1 MDQRREEEKADH
13 VTEYGREDSGN
24 HDGEHERFLDES
36 DQAGVGVRSH
46 SRGSSASQVRRSR
59 SRVRSRSRSQARSR
73 SWSRSRSRSRSGP
86 TITISDLNNGRAEGE
101 SNGKDLEELAELL
114 AENERLEKML
124 HGSTPGG
131 GETAPVLK
139 GVGGNSGGYWLLE
152 GACQA
157 GRCLPCFPRFYFA
170 LGSFVAF
177 DTCYRVQPKNRTKSR
192 QIRWKTP
199 FSGGVE
205 VMIQATPNARAGRS
219 KPPVSLRQVVC
230 RLCLQKSG
238 PYHVSGRCA
247 LSESGEMQLELVSKN
262 DKRHACLLTSLC

>member
-1 MDQRREEEKADH
+1 
-13 VTEYGREDSGN
+13 
-24 HDGEHERFLDES
+24 
-36 DQAGVGVRSH
+36 
-46 SRGSSASQVRRSR
+46 
-59 SRVRSRSRSQARSR
+59 
-73 SWSRSRSRSRSGP
+73 
-86 TITISDLNNGRAEGE
+86 
-101 SNGKDLEELAELL
+101 
-114 AENERLEKML
+114 ML

-139 GVGGNSGGYWLLE
+139 GVGGNSGGSWLLE